1 MISEGP
7 VNLGVSFLLEMLGSC
22 ERSGLQIRA
31 VFDEEVH
38 FLTMVVGIVLPPW
51 HGGLQMFLD

>member
-1 MISEGP
+1 M
-7 VNLGVSFLLEMLGSC
+7 NLGVGLLVMEMIGSL
-22 ERSGLQIRA
+22 EKSGLQIHL
-31 VFDEEVH
+31 VFNAEVY